1 MVRVGRYGFK
11 STPLS
16 YAVLTGH
23 VHEAFV
29 KMKLKVMSSS
39 DPTLKRACKHVAP
52 KLRNGVSATSKPQ
65 ARQTWLRPAIIPT
78 HPRCRGR
85 FPASP
90 GAEAS
95 IPVVGDNKQR
105 VFVRAFIC
113 QSPKE
118 EVSKTKTLITMP

>member
-29 KMKLKVMSSS
+29 KLKVILR
-39 DPTLKRACKHVAP
+39 PHTRKHVAP